1 MTDTRSHDEKMEEMR
16 RRFDGARSP
25 EQSHEKAQEKS
36 RERSREHDPVKP
48 ARDDNPSRAP
58 RLRR

>member
-1 MTDTRSHDEKMEEMR
+1 MTDTRSHDQKMEEMR
-16 RRFDGARSP
+16 RRFDGARTP

-36 RERSREHDPVKP
+36 RERAREQDPSKP
-48 ARDDNPSRAP
+48 TRDDPSRAP

>member
-1 MTDTRSHDEKMEEMR
+1 MSDTRSHDQKMEEMR
-16 RRFDGARSP
+16 RRFDGARTP

-36 RERSREHDPVKP
+36 RERAREQDPSKP
-48 ARDDNPSRAP
+48 TRDGPSRAP